1 MIGNEAMQAKRLE
14 RKGEF
19 WPFFACARPKAFPEG
34 PLHKPADL
42 HRPFQR
48 PKGATAKK
56 YLDEKGAEVAR
67 KTDRKR
73 KREERLLEK
82 ETRENTQTWW

>member
-1 MIGNEAMQAKRLE
+1 
-14 RKGEF
+14 
-19 WPFFACARPKAFPEG
+19 
-34 PLHKPADL
+34 L